1 MTLPRLVFAAALCFV
16 LTPVTLHAQDLLRLV
31 PGALSS
37 DSALDAAM
45 PQLARAVLAAYVEP
59 DLDRRLD
66 NTVRLRIA
74 ADDYATALELLAQ
87 LRQLRGGNRRPP
99 SPWSMVAY
107 EIFAAAKNQQGTL
120 RVPLD
125 SAVRNAFRESML
137 RTDDRAAAHQVR
149 YALGTAPQRL
159 RRELDAARER
169 LRGATSVSLVDG
181 LDLARKYVAVRA
193 YEVLATS
200 SATLLDED
208 DERRY
213 VIDRNI
219 LVTTGDG
226 ARICALTIRP
236 RQATGRLT
244 ALLNFTIYADSE
256 QNSSEARRTASHGYV
271 GVEGLTR
278 GKACSPESPVSHEH
292 DGADADAL
300 IAWIVAQPWSDGRVG
315 MYGGS
320 YEGFTQWAAAKHLPP
335 ALKAIMPSVTHAP
348 GIDFPM
354 DGGIWMN
361 YAYPWPLYTTT
372 TKTLDNRT
380 YYDADRWQ
388 RLNRS
393 WYTSGRPYNE
403 LEQIDRHPNPV
414 FMRWLQHPD
423 YDDYWR
429 RMIPYREEFA
439 RINIPVLTT
448 TGYYDGGQLGALY
461 YFAEH
466 YKYNPRAEHYF
477 IIGPYDHIS
486 GQRGTIT
493 PLGRTLDSL
502 GGYALDPVAH
512 LDIGELRYEWFDHVF
527 RGKPIPALLQDRV
540 NYQVMGANTWRHAP
554 SIEAMHESI
563 TRLYLSTAGSGPS
576 LRLATRAP
584 RHKSVATISVDLAD
598 RTDVD
603 QPELEINFDWPR
615 LLDSMV
621 NVRHGVRFVSEPF
634 TTPTE
639 VSGLLSGHLAF
650 VTNKRDFD
658 VAVTLYEQT
667 ADDKYFVLTQFL
679 TRASYARNRSA
690 RALLHPGRD
699 EMIDF
704 QARRLISKLLSAGS
718 RVVVALN
725 VLKQSSAQI
734 NYGSGRVVSEESSGD
749 SGAPLKVQWLSGSF
763 ISLPIG
769 PRVSR

>member
-1 MTLPRLVFAAALCFV
+1 MTLPRLVFAALCFV

-74 ADDYATALELLAQ
+74 AGDYATALEVLAQ

-169 LRGATSVSLVDG
+169 LRGATSVSPVDG

-193 YEVLATS
+193 YEALATS
-200 SATLLDED
+200 AATLWDED

-213 VIDRNI
+213 VIDRDI

-354 DGGIWMN
+354 DGGIWLSFV
-361 YAYPWPLYTTT
+361 YAWPFYTLNLKGLDDTT
-372 TKTLDNRT
+372 YFNFE
-380 YYDADRWQ
+380 RWN
-388 RLNRS
+388 RLNHD
-393 WYTSGRPYNE
+393 WYVGGRAYRE
-403 LEQIDRHPNPV
+403 LDKIDGTPNPV
-414 FMRWLQHPD
+414 FDTWIAHPT
-423 YDDYWR
+423 YDSYWQS
-429 RMIPYREEFA
+429 MIPYENDFA
-439 RINIPVLTT
+439 NIKIPILQTA
-448 TGYYDGGQLGALY
+448 GYYYGGPGAAVY
-461 YFAEH
+461 YLTQH
-466 YKYNPRAEHYF
+466 YTYNPGAEDYLV
-477 IIGPYDHIS
+477 IGPYDHVL
-486 GQRGTIT
+486 GQRGLVTA
-493 PLGRTLDSL
+493 LGDTTYVLSR
-502 GGYALDPVAH
+502 YKVDPVA
-512 LDIGELRYEWFDHVF
+512 LTDFGELRYQWFDYIF
-527 RGKPIPALLQDRV
+527 KGAPKPALLKDKV
-540 NYQVMGANTWRHAP
+540 NYQVMGANVWKHAP
-554 SIEAMHESI
+554 SISAMSDQALRYYLIALRSGENY
-563 TRLYLSTAGSGPS
+563 RLTERNPG
-576 LRLATRAP
+576 TTTT
-584 RHKSVATISVDLAD
+584 VVQNVDLAD

-603 QPELEINFDWPR
+603 RRPAGGGIVGTAIDTWNGI
-615 LLDSMV
+615 S
-621 NVRHGVRFVSEPF
+621 FVSNP
-634 TTPTE
+634 
-639 VSGLLSGHLAF
+639 
-650 VTNKRDFD
+650 
-658 VAVTLYEQT
+658 
-667 ADDKYFVLTQFL
+667 
-679 TRASYARNRSA
+679 
-690 RALLHPGRD
+690 
-699 EMIDF
+699 
-704 QARRLISKLLSAGS
+704 
-718 RVVVALN
+718 
-725 VLKQSSAQI
+725 
-734 NYGSGRVVSEESSGD
+734 
-749 SGAPLKVQWLSGSF
+749 
-763 ISLPIG
+763 
-769 PRVSR
+769 